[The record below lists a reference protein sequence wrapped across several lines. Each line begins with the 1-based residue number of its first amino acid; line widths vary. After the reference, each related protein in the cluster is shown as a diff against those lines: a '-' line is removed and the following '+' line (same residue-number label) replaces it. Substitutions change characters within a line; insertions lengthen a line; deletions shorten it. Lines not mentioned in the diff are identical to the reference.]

1 MYKLQIT
8 PQAKLDLREIGDY
21 IAQDNKAAARVWVAK
36 LEDQC
41 QKTILSPYGYVAVP
55 EFGEGLRRASLGRY
69 NIYFT
74 IIDSVVR
81 IDRVLH
87 GVRDMNR
94 IFVN

>member
-1 MYKLQIT
+1 MFNLGYS
-8 PQAKLDLREIGDY
+8 PQAKRDLGGIGVY
-21 IAQDNKAAARVWVAK
+21 IAKSDPLAAKQWIDK
-36 LEDQC
+36 LIAQC
-41 QKTILSPYGYVAVP
+41 EKTALSPYGYVAVP
-55 EFGEGLRRASLGRY
+55 ELGEGLRRASFGRY

-87 GVRDMNR
+87 GARDMTR